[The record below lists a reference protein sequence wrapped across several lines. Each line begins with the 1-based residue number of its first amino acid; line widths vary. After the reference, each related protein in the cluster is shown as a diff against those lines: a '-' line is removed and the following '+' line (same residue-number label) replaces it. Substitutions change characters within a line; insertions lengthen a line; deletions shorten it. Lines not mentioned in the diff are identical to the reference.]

1 MQHIASA
8 IKKLIKKNGLKK
20 GLDQQKAID
29 VWSDVVGEKINK
41 KTNPTMVEFG
51 VLTVETENAAWRQEL
66 HIQKKNIIFLI
77 NKKLKNKI
85 IKDIRFIWTKHHK
98 TKIIALKTLKY

>member
-1 MQHIASA
+1 MQHIATA

-29 VWSDVVGEKINK
+29 VWGEVVGENINQNTK
-41 KTNPTMVEFG
+41 PKTVEFG
-51 VLTVETENAAWRQEL
+51 VLTVETENAVWRQEL
-66 HIQKKNIIFLI
+66 YIQKKNIIFSI

-85 IKDIRFIWTKHHK
+85 IKDIRFI
-98 TKIIALKTLKY
+98 

>member
-1 MQHIASA
+1 LQHIATA

-29 VWSDVVGEKINK
+29 VWGEVVGENINQNTK
-41 KTNPTMVEFG
+41 PKTVEFG
-51 VLTVETENAAWRQEL
+51 VLTVETENAVWRQEL
-66 HIQKKNIIFLI
+66 YIQKKNIIFSI

-85 IKDIRFIWTKHHK
+85 IKDIRFI
-98 TKIIALKTLKY
+98 